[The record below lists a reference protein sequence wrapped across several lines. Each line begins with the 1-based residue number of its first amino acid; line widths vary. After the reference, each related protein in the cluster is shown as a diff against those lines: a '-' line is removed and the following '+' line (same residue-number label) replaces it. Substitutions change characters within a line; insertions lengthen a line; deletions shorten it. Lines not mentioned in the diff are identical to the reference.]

1 MPCLPLHC
9 NEHTLYTDCEHS
21 YTKRITDKD
30 MATTAPH
37 PPRPGLARRLL
48 SSPVVDLLF
57 GPHGVDRYLELI
69 SPTLTVGDARAEVV
83 SVRRQTHRSV
93 TLTLRPNRA
102 WAGFEA
108 GQYVAVG
115 VEIDA
120 VRRTRTYS
128 PAGSA
133 HARRELELTVTE
145 HPGGLVSGHLL
156 RAARTGAIVHLAGA
170 QGMFTLPSPRPERI
184 VLISGGSGITPV
196 LSMLRTLVDEGHGGE
211 VAFLH
216 FARTEADWLYEPE
229 VRALAARHSG
239 LHVDYRITRGA
250 QSCRLDASVLRGLVG
265 NAPDATAVVC
275 GPPSL
280 VDAATGVWAELD
292 GDPGRLL
299 TETFTPPRVLVTGD
313 AASGTLR
320 FLRSDRTAQIGE
332 GTLLEQAEAAG
343 LSPEFGCRMGI
354 CHTCTC
360 RKAAG
365 AVRNLRTGEVSDEE
379 NEDIQLCI
387 SAPAGDV
394 ALEL

>member
-1 MPCLPLHC
+1 
-9 NEHTLYTDCEHS
+9 
-21 YTKRITDKD
+21 

-48 SSPVVDLLF
+48 GSPVVDLLL

-69 SPTLTVGDARAEVV
+69 NPTLTVGDARAEVV
-83 SVRRQTHRSV
+83 AVRRQTARSV

-102 WAGFEA
+102 WSGFEP

-115 VEIDA
+115 VEIDG

-156 RAARTGAIVHLAGA
+156 RAARAGSIVHLGPV
-170 QGMFTLPSPRPERI
+170 QGLFTLPAPRPDHL

-196 LSMLRTLVDEGHGGE
+196 LSMLRTLVDEGHDGE
-211 VAFLH
+211 IAFLH
-216 FARTEADWLYEPE
+216 FARSDADWLYERE
-229 VRALAARHSG
+229 VRALQDRHPG
-239 LHVDYRITRGA
+239 LRVDYRTTRGE
-250 QSCRLDASVLRGLVG
+250 QSRRLDAALLHTLVG
-265 NAPDATAVVC
+265 DARGATAAVC

-280 VDAATGVWAELD
+280 VDAAQTAWAELG
-292 GDPGRLL
+292 GDPGQLL
-299 TETFTPPRVLVTGD
+299 SETFTGRGPILVSGN
-313 AASGTLR
+313 AATGTLR
-320 FLRSDRTAQIGE
+320 FLRSDRTAPTGE

-343 LSPEFGCRMGI
+343 LFPEFGCRMGI

-360 RKAAG
+360 RKTAG
-365 AVRNLRTGEVSDEE
+365 AVRNLRTGVVSDEE
-379 NEDIQLCI
+379 DEDIQLCI

>member
-1 MPCLPLHC
+1 
-9 NEHTLYTDCEHS
+9 
-21 YTKRITDKD
+21 
-30 MATTAPH
+30 MATLASD
-37 PPRPGLARRLL
+37 PPRPGLGRRLL
-48 SSPVVDLLF
+48 GSPVVDLLL

-69 SPTLTVGDARAEVV
+69 SPTLTVTDARAEVV
-83 SVRRQTHRSV
+83 AVRRQTPRSV

-102 WAGFEA
+102 WNGFRP

-115 VEIDA
+115 VEIDG

-128 PAGSA
+128 PASSA
-133 HARRELELTVTE
+133 HRGRQLELTITE

-156 RAARTGAIVHLAGA
+156 RGARIGAVVHLAGA
-170 QGMFTLPSPRPERI
+170 QGTFTLPDPRPERI
-184 VLISGGSGITPV
+184 ALISGGSGITPV
-196 LSMLRTLVDEGHGGE
+196 LSMLRTLVDEGHDGE

-229 VRALAARHSG
+229 VRALADGHPG
-239 LHVDYRITRGA
+239 LKVAYRTTRGA
-250 QSCRLDASVLRGLVG
+250 RPSRLDAAALRALIG
-265 NAPDATAVVC
+265 DAHDAAGAVC

-280 VDAATGVWAELD
+280 IDAAPAAWSEAG
-292 GDPGRLL
+292 GDPERVL
-299 TETFTPPRVLVTGD
+299 TETFTPPRLLVTGE
-313 AASGTLR
+313 AATGTLR
-320 FLRSDRTAQIGE
+320 FLRSDHAARLGE

-343 LSPEFGCRMGI
+343 LSPRFGCRMGI

-360 RKAAG
+360 RKTAG
-365 AVRNLRTGEVSDEE
+365 AVRNLRTGAVSDED

>member
-1 MPCLPLHC
+1 
-9 NEHTLYTDCEHS
+9 
-21 YTKRITDKD
+21 
-30 MATTAPH
+30 
-37 PPRPGLARRLL
+37 L
-48 SSPVVDLLF
+48 SSPVVDLLL

-69 SPTLTVGDARAEVV
+69 SPTLTVSDARAEVLA
-83 SVRRQTHRSV
+83 VRRQTARSV

-108 GQYVAVG
+108 GQYLAVG
-115 VEIDA
+115 VEIDG

-133 HARRELELTVTE
+133 HSARELELTITE

-156 RAARTGAIVHLAGA
+156 AGARPGSVLHLAPA
-170 QGMFTLPSPRPERI
+170 QGAFTLPWPRPERM

-196 LSMLRTLVDEGHGGE
+196 LSMLRTLADEGHDGE
-211 VAFLH
+211 IAFLH
-216 FARTEADWLYEPE
+216 FARTEADWLYERE
-229 VRALAARHSG
+229 VRALSRRHPW
-239 LHVDYRITRGA
+239 LRVDYRTTRGA
-250 QSCRLDASVLRGLVG
+250 EPRRLDAPTLRDLIG
-265 NAPDATAVVC
+265 DATGATAAVC

-280 VDAATGVWAELD
+280 LDAAPAVWARLN
-292 GDPGRLL
+292 GDPDRLL
-299 TETFTPPRVLVTGD
+299 TETFTPPRVLVSGD

-320 FLRSDRTAQIGE
+320 FLKSNRTAQIGE

-365 AVRNLRTGEVSDEE
+365 AVRNLRTGEVSDDED
-379 NEDIQLCI
+379 EDIQLCI

-394 ALEL
+394 ALDI

>member
-1 MPCLPLHC
+1 
-9 NEHTLYTDCEHS
+9 
-21 YTKRITDKD
+21 
-30 MATTAPH
+30 MATIAPH
-37 PPRPGLARRLL
+37 SPRPGLARRLL
-48 SSPVVDLLF
+48 GSPVVDLLL

-83 SVRRQTHRSV
+83 AVRRHTARSV

-115 VEIDA
+115 VEIDG

-133 HARRELELTVTE
+133 HDRRELELTVTE
-145 HPGGLVSGHLL
+145 HAGGLVSGHLL
-156 RAARTGAIVHLAGA
+156 HAARTGSIVHLAGA

-196 LSMLRTLVDEGHGGE
+196 LSMLRTLADEGHQGE
-211 VAFLH
+211 ISFLH

-229 VRALAARHSG
+229 VRAVVARLPG
-239 LHVDYRITRGA
+239 LRVDYFTTRGDEPR
-250 QSCRLDASVLRGLVG
+250 RLDVALLRELVG
-265 NAPDATAVVC
+265 DAQDATAAVC
-275 GPPSL
+275 GPAGL
-280 VDAATGVWAELD
+280 VDAAPTVWAELG
-292 GDPGRLL
+292 GDAGRLL
-299 TETFTPPRVLVTGD
+299 TETFMPPRVLVTGD
-313 AASGTLR
+313 AAGGMLR
-320 FLRSDRTAQIGE
+320 FLRSDRTAQIGD

-343 LSPEFGCRMGI
+343 LTPEFGCRMGI

-365 AVRNLRTGEVSDEE
+365 AVRNLRTGEVSEEE

>member
-1 MPCLPLHC
+1 
-9 NEHTLYTDCEHS
+9 
-21 YTKRITDKD
+21 
-30 MATTAPH
+30 MATLASD

-48 SSPVVDLLF
+48 GSPVVDLLL

-69 SPTLTVGDARAEVV
+69 SPTLTVTDARAEVV
-83 SVRRQTHRSV
+83 AVRNQTPRSV

-102 WAGFEA
+102 WTGFQP

-115 VEIDA
+115 VEIDG

-128 PAGSA
+128 PASSA
-133 HARRELELTVTE
+133 HRGRQLELTVTE

-156 RAARTGAIVHLAGA
+156 RGVPVGAVVHLAGA
-170 QGMFTLPSPRPERI
+170 QGMFTLPEPRPERI
-184 VLISGGSGITPV
+184 ALISGGSGITPV
-196 LSMLRTLVDEGHGGE
+196 LSMLRTLVDEDHDGE

-216 FARTEADWLYEPE
+216 FARTEADWLYARE
-229 VRALAARHSG
+229 VRALADGHPG
-239 LHVDYRITRGA
+239 LRVAYRTTRGA
-250 QSCRLDASVLRGLVG
+250 RASRLDAAALRALIGD
-265 NAPDATAVVC
+265 ARDATGAVC

-280 VDAATGVWAELD
+280 IDAAPAAWSEAG
-292 GDPGRLL
+292 GDPERVL
-299 TETFTPPRVLVTGD
+299 TETFIPPRLLTGE
-313 AASGTLR
+313 AATGTLR
-320 FLRSDRTAQIGE
+320 FLRSDRGAPLGE

-343 LSPEFGCRMGI
+343 LSPRFGCRMGI

-360 RKAAG
+360 RKTAG
-365 AVRNLRTGEVSDEE
+365 AVRNLRTGSVSDED

>member
-1 MPCLPLHC
+1 
-9 NEHTLYTDCEHS
+9 
-21 YTKRITDKD
+21 
-30 MATTAPH
+30 MATIAPH
-37 PPRPGLARRLL
+37 PRAGLARRLL
-48 SSPVVDLLF
+48 GSPVVDLLL

-83 SVRRQTHRSV
+83 AIRRQTARSV

-102 WAGFEA
+102 WAGFQA

-115 VEIDA
+115 VEIDG

-133 HARRELELTVTE
+133 LRGRELELTVTE
-145 HPGGLVSGHLL
+145 HSGGLVSGHLL
-156 RAARTGAIVHLAGA
+156 RAARTGSIVHLAGA

-196 LSMLRTLVDEGHGGE
+196 LSMLRTLADESHDGE
-211 VAFLH
+211 ICFLH
-216 FARTEADWLYEPE
+216 FARTEADWLYAPE
-229 VRALAARHSG
+229 VRGLAARHPR
-239 LHVDYRITRGA
+239 LRVDFRTTRGA
-250 QSCRLDASVLRGLVG
+250 DPRRLDPTVLRALVG
-265 NAPDATAVVC
+265 DAAGATAAVC

-280 VDAATGVWAELD
+280 VDAAPGVWAEL
-292 GDPGRLL
+292 GGEPERLL

-313 AASGTLR
+313 AATGTLR

-332 GTLLEQAEAAG
+332 GTLLEQAEGAG
-343 LSPEFGCRMGI
+343 LSPAFGCRMGI

-365 AVRNLRTGEVSDEE
+365 AVRNLRTGEVSDEA

>member
-1 MPCLPLHC
+1 
-9 NEHTLYTDCEHS
+9 
-21 YTKRITDKD
+21 
-30 MATTAPH
+30 MATIAPH

-48 SSPVVDLLF
+48 GSPVVDLLL

-83 SVRRQTHRSV
+83 AVRRQTARSV

-102 WAGFEA
+102 WGGFEA

-115 VEIDA
+115 VEING

-128 PAGSA
+128 PVGSA
-133 HARRELELTVTE
+133 HNRRELELTVTE

-156 RAARTGAIVHLAGA
+156 RAARTGSIVHLAGA
-170 QGMFTLPSPRPERI
+170 QGMFTLPSPRPERL

-196 LSMLRTLVDEGHGGE
+196 LSMLRTLADEGHEGE
-211 VAFLH
+211 ISFLH
-216 FARTEADWLYEPE
+216 FARTQADWLYEPE
-229 VRALAARHSG
+229 VRALSARHPG
-239 LHVDYRITRGA
+239 LRVEYRTTRGA
-250 QSCRLDASVLRGLVG
+250 GARSLDASLLRALVADAG
-265 NAPDATAVVC
+265 DATAAVC
-275 GPPSL
+275 GPPGL
-280 VDAATGVWAELD
+280 VDAAPAVWKELGGHPD
-292 GDPGRLL
+292 RLVS
-299 TETFTPPRVLVTGD
+299 ETFTPPRVLVTGD
-313 AASGTLR
+313 AATGTLR

-343 LSPEFGCRMGI
+343 LTPAFGCRMGI

-394 ALEL
+394 ALAL

>member
-1 MPCLPLHC
+1 
-9 NEHTLYTDCEHS
+9 
-21 YTKRITDKD
+21 
-30 MATTAPH
+30 MAALASD

-48 SSPVVDLLF
+48 GSPVVDLLL

-83 SVRRQTHRSV
+83 AVRRQTPRSV

-102 WAGFEA
+102 WRGFRA

-115 VEIDA
+115 VEIDG

-133 HARRELELTVTE
+133 HHGRELELTITE

-156 RAARTGAIVHLAGA
+156 RAARAGAIVHLAGA
-170 QGMFTLPSPRPERI
+170 QGLFTLPEPRPERI

-196 LSMLRTLVDEGHGGE
+196 LSMLRTLVDEGHDGE
-211 VAFLH
+211 IAFLH
-216 FARTEADWLYEPE
+216 FARAEADWLYAPE
-229 VRALAARHSG
+229 VRALTARHPR
-239 LHVDYRITRGA
+239 LRTRYETTRGA
-250 QSCRLDASVLRGLVG
+250 DPRRLDADALRAVM
-265 NAPDATAVVC
+265 PDPGTATAAAC
-275 GPPSL
+275 GPPGL
-280 VDAATGVWAELD
+280 VDTAAEVWAQVG
-292 GDPGRLL
+292 GDPRRLL
-299 TETFTPPRVLVTGD
+299 GESFTPPRVLVTGD
-313 AASGTLR
+313 AATGTLR
-320 FLRSDRTAQIGE
+320 FLRSDRAAEIGE

-343 LSPEFGCRMGI
+343 LAPVFGCRMGI
-354 CHTCTC
+354 CRTCTC

-365 AVRNLRTGEVSDEE
+365 AVRNLRTGVVSDEE